1 MGNLKPV
8 GSEKLQGMDK
18 LNRIMEIARYNE
30 NIPQRV
36 NEDTSLEY
44 KKTLSDGHTY
54 QIVKEKNG
62 YVIKKGINESTGDY
76 IEPMKNRKFY
86 SSYSQALKRLNLIV
100 KEVNVNEGH
109 NKGLS
114 LFTESE
120 EDSERY
126 VLKMPANE
134 QAAPA
139 PAPSPAPAPAPAP
152 APEEQPTDDM
162 GMDDM
167 GMDDMGGDEEQ
178 DDEPITLK
186 TIQKLTGKLAQK
198 LRAFS
203 SDEENEMTSN
213 DIKYV
218 INSVLSALD
227 LNKLEEEDR
236 EQIMSKFEGEEEGME
251 GMDDMGGDEEMSA
264 EPPASPEG
272 EMAEGFMDDD
282 NEFSKEEGKDFVKGL
297 FDMDESDDIEDE
309 YPKHR
314 RGARKINHHTMKDH
328 ESSKMEEMIEGLFS
342 ESKVDNILKKY
353 FKIEEKERVLMEEK
367 RRTQTVESDK
377 NKKTIQRIKSLS
389 ESVAQ
394 EISSTK
400 LVAKYPK
407 AKFIGKSKETSNLVF
422 EVNNKKLKITP
433 KGSIL

>member
-1 MGNLKPV
+1 
-8 GSEKLQGMDK
+8 
-18 LNRIMEIARYNE
+18 
-30 NIPQRV
+30 
-36 NEDTSLEY
+36 
-44 KKTLSDGHTY
+44 
-54 QIVKEKNG
+54 
-62 YVIKKGINESTGDY
+62 
-76 IEPMKNRKFY
+76 
-86 SSYSQALKRLNLIV
+86 
-100 KEVNVNEGH
+100 
-109 NKGLS
+109 
-114 LFTESE
+114 
-120 EDSERY
+120 
-126 VLKMPANE
+126 
-134 QAAPA
+134 
-139 PAPSPAPAPAPAP
+139 
-152 APEEQPTDDM
+152 M

-227 LNKLEEEDR
+227 LNQLEEEDK
-236 EQIMSKFEGEEEGME
+236 EQIMSKFEGEEEGMDDME
-251 GMDDMGGDEEMSA
+251 DMGGEDDMSA
-264 EPPASPEG
+264 EPPSSPEG

-282 NEFSKEEGKDFVKGL
+282 DESLSTEDGKDFVRGL
-297 FDMDESDDIEDE
+297 FDMGESEDMDDDNL
-309 YPKHR
+309 PR
-314 RGARKINHHTMKDH
+314 RMRGARKIKHHGIKDH
-328 ESSKMEEMIEGLFS
+328 EASRMEEMIEGLFS

-353 FKIEEKERVLMEEK
+353 FRIDEKERVLMEEK
-367 RRTQTVESDK
+367 KKKQIVESNK
-377 NKKTIQRIKSLS
+377 NNKTIQRIKSLS

-407 AKFIGKSKETSNLVF
+407 ARLVGKSKETSNLVF
-422 EVNNKKLKITP
+422 EVNDKTLKITP